1 MSPSAESEGGVR
13 YRWVVLLVAFLTHL
27 TSIALI
33 WQSLSPLKQA
43 MGADLGVPW
52 QNVVVV
58 LAAVA
63 FGLVFTQLPGGALGD
78 KYSIRY
84 AVGLGAILTGVATA
98 IRFAVP
104 TLTGQVAV
112 SILATVGMGVVNPN
126 LIKVVT
132 EWFPSGQLGL
142 AQGVLMSGNTLG
154 AALALS
160 LSGGFVLETVGDWG
174 NVFLLYGSVTAAV
187 GILWL
192 LLVRSPDEAERPTDI
207 RTGMPITSGERIP
220 LRESFPAVLRSP
232 STPWAIALIALAYW
246 SAVGSL
252 AVLPEFADAHAFAV
266 PEYMLGASPLASTV
280 GAVLLP
286 LLSDRYTRRLGL
298 NLGILG
304 LALGIVVVGFSPGLL
319 GFLFGLLV
327 SGFFGGGL
335 MAMFYILPGGLA
347 DISPDHVG
355 TMSGIL
361 LSLGQVGSVAAS
373 IVGAQAL
380 AASGM
385 EVSTLVL
392 AGPCLLG
399 LVLVTRLHLDGRGDS
414 EQTAVAASP
423 GD

>member
-1 MSPSAESEGGVR
+1 
-13 YRWVVLLVAFLTHL
+13 
-27 TSIALI
+27 
-33 WQSLSPLKQA
+33 
-43 MGADLGVPW
+43 
-52 QNVVVV
+52 
-58 LAAVA
+58 
-63 FGLVFTQLPGGALGD
+63 
-78 KYSIRY
+78 
-84 AVGLGAILTGVATA
+84 
-98 IRFAVP
+98 
-104 TLTGQVAV
+104 
-112 SILATVGMGVVNPN
+112 
-126 LIKVVT
+126 
-132 EWFPSGQLGL
+132 
-142 AQGVLMSGNTLG
+142 
-154 AALALS
+154 
-160 LSGGFVLETVGDWG
+160 
-174 NVFLLYGSVTAAV
+174 
-187 GILWL
+187 
-192 LLVRSPDEAERPTDI
+192 
-207 RTGMPITSGERIP
+207 
-220 LRESFPAVLRSP
+220 VLRSP